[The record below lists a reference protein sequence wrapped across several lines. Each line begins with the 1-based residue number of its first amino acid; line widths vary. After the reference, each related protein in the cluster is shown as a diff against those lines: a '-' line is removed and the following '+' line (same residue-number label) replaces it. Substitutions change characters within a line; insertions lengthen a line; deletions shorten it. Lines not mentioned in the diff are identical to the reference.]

1 MASYVPGRMKTLKR
15 KELDDVSDGFS
26 EFSLLSP
33 SIKMRRLDVELP
45 SVMQE
50 EPAVPLVFQQ
60 QLLSEQIGSAAPEVD
75 AVIEDVPLIPV
86 NEERAIILYKP
97 IDSPLY
103 LSPSSSNVSFT
114 VSSDMLPRLKNQAFL
129 CQNSNLGVSNSLIN
143 CKEAAN
149 DTLAVVPWAPTKTS
163 ATSWLQFEGSSSSV
177 SIEPVEAEEEGASME
192 VEEESEQTSG
202 SGTGTGVFQQWHQQ
216 HCMTP
221 EIPTTTTTTTPVM
234 WSW

>member
-1 MASYVPGRMKTLKR
+1 MASYLPGRMKTLKR

-50 EPAVPLVFQQ
+50 EPAVPLVSQQ
-60 QLLSEQIGSAAPEVD
+60 QLLSEQIESAAPEVD
-75 AVIEDVPLIPV
+75 AVVEDVPLIPV
-86 NEERAIILYKP
+86 NEERAIVLYKP
-97 IDSPLY
+97 IDTPLY

-114 VSSDMLPRLKNQAFL
+114 VSSDMLPGLKNQAFL
-129 CQNSNLGVSNSLIN
+129 RQNSNLSVSNLLIN

-149 DTLAVVPWAPTKTS
+149 DTLAVAPWAPTQAS
-163 ATSWLQFEGSSSSV
+163 ATSWSQVEGSSSSV
-177 SIEPVEAEEEGASME
+177 SIEPMEAEEEGASME
-192 VEEESEQTSG
+192 VEEESEQASSAG
-202 SGTGTGVFQQWHQQ
+202 SGAGVFQQWQRQ

-221 EIPTTTTTTTPVM
+221 EIPTTTTTTPVM